1 MSNDKESSVAGT
13 DNRPPMLVE
22 EDYESWRIRIE
33 RYIRGKPLGKLIW
46 RSIQNGPTPHP
57 QITITTGVGEAATQ
71 VIRDKTDEEFDAAD
85 TNKEL
90 ADIQAANI
98 LSQGLPRHIFNIL
111 NQTRTGKEI
120 WDNVELLMKG
130 SGKSLQRR
138 QEELFDEYE
147 RFRANGNELI
157 HDYFVRFH
165 KLINDM
171 KITRLDIPRHQ
182 MNTKFINNLPPY
194 WAKYVTNAKNNQDLS
209 AEQSS
214 SLVDPLA
221 YLAKATHHQT
231 PTQTIASPPLPYIPS
246 TSSYNPAQLQTTQ
259 STNDAMLAT
268 MNQIVNLLSGFQK
281 QFPPTNNQLRTSSNL
296 RTHATVHDGQ
306 IVTET
311 VQRRALG
318 NVGNTSTRGT
328 QNYGQVTDNKGKLV
342 ICYNCRGEGHVS
354 RQCKEKKRAKD
365 S

>member
-1 MSNDKESSVAGT
+1 MVFTMSNDKESSATGT

-22 EDYESWRIRIE
+22 DDYESWRIRIE
-33 RYIRGKPLGKLIW
+33 RYIR
-46 RSIQNGPTPHP
+46 
-57 QITITTGVGEAATQ
+57 GEAATQ

-90 ADIQAANI
+90 ADIQEANI
-98 LSQGLPRHIFNIL
+98 LR
-111 NQTRTGKEI
+111 
-120 WDNVELLMKG
+120 
-130 SGKSLQRR
+130 KSLQRR

-157 HDYFVRFH
+157 HDYF
-165 KLINDM
+165 
-171 KITRLDIPRHQ
+171 
-182 MNTKFINNLPPY
+182 
-194 WAKYVTNAKNNQDLS
+194 AKYVTNAKNNQDLS
-209 AEQSS
+209 AVTYVDLFTYLRTYETHAMKTLKKQEQSS

>member
-1 MSNDKESSVAGT
+1 MSNDKESSAAG
-13 DNRPPMLVE
+13 
-22 EDYESWRIRIE
+22 
-33 RYIRGKPLGKLIW
+33 K
-46 RSIQNGPTPHP
+46 
-57 QITITTGVGEAATQ
+57 AATQ

-98 LSQGLPRHIFNIL
+98 LR
-111 NQTRTGKEI
+111 
-120 WDNVELLMKG
+120 
-130 SGKSLQRR
+130 KSLQRR

-147 RFRANGNELI
+147 QFRANGNELI
-157 HDYFVRFH
+157 HNYFVCFH

-171 KITRLDIPRHQ
+171 KITQLDIPRHQ

-209 AEQSS
+209 AQSS
-214 SLVDPLA
+214 SLVDPLV
-221 YLAKATHHQT
+221 YLVKATHHQT
-231 PTQTIASPPLPYIPS
+231 PIQTIALPPLPYTPS
-246 TSSYNPAQLQTTQ
+246 TSSYNLAQPQTAQL
-259 STNDAMLAT
+259 TNDAMLAT
-268 MNQIVNLLSGFQK
+268 MNQIVILLSGFQK
-281 QFPPTNNQLRTSSNL
+281 KFPPTNNQLRTSSNS

-342 ICYNCRGEGHVS
+342 ICYNCRGKGHIS

-365 S
+365 SQWLKDKALLMEAKEKEQS